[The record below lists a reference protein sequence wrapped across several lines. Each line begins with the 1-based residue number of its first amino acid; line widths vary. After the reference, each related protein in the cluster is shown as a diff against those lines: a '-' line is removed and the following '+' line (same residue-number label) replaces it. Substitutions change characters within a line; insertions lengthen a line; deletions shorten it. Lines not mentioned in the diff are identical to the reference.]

1 MSDLNLHSVNWQDGM
16 LITQQHLKDQERYFE
31 ELARWHALRV
41 GDNYGLVKKSFSEKP
56 ALALNATVSGNRLM
70 VEIVR
75 CQALTPDGHYID
87 IDESSESIVRGETE
101 ITETL
106 IPVFIGIDTSV
117 KKQVGDPDPSEDVP
131 RIPYQLQTHIA
142 SLGGPPNLPEGQ
154 YVQVA
159 GLAVSGSEVS
169 PAEKYYPPCLTLSAD
184 ERLAQKAVDL
194 RNRVDNLWRLA
205 SKAYQ
210 TVSASKSLAD
220 YSTSLQLEFRDT
232 VNLIL
237 YHLASTLDEFVVGR
251 NAPHPLNLVIY
262 FKKLFR
268 TVISLF
274 DLQPALKDYLNE
286 KFFAKQLN
294 SEIRRYSS
302 AVDSFLSAEY
312 DHRNL
317 GGHIEMIDS
326 LLEVLRGMLAFA
338 AQTKMEKLGADAMA
352 AETLTYSGKTYR
364 NVEYGSTKLEQVGE
378 LSYLL
383 ITVSQPRPVADTVAL
398 ISKDLYEDAEWRNM
412 QVRLGVNEARG
423 LGETDPVDVDVNTFR
438 NKVALHPRDML
449 KSSSVRQF
457 TLIFR
462 GAADAQKLADLGR
475 MDLII
480 YSL

>member
-16 LITQQHLKDQERYFE
+16 LITEQHLKDQERYFE
-31 ELARWHALRV
+31 ELARWHSHRV
-41 GDNYGLVKKSFSEKP
+41 GDNYGLVKKSFSGKP
-56 ALALNATVSGNRLM
+56 ALALNTTVSGDRLL
-70 VEIVR
+70 VEVTR
-75 CQALTPDGHYID
+75 CQALTPDGHYVD
-87 IDESSESIVRGETE
+87 IDESAESIVRGEAE
-101 ITETL
+101 ISETFV
-106 IPVFIGIDTSV
+106 PVFIGVDVTR

-131 RIPYQLQTHIA
+131 RVPYQTQTYIVGV
-142 SLGGPPNLPEGQ
+142 GGPPNLPEGQ
-154 YVQVA
+154 FVQVA
-159 GLAVSGSEVS
+159 GLAVNGSEVY
-169 PAEKYYPPCLTLSAD
+169 PAEKYYPPCVNLNAD
-184 ERLAQKAVDL
+184 ERLAQKAIDL
-194 RNRVDNLWRLA
+194 RNRVDNLWRLT

-210 TVSASKSLAD
+210 TVSASKSLAG
-220 YSTSLQLEFRDT
+220 YSSSLQFEFRDT

-251 NAPHPLNLVIY
+251 NASHPLVMVIY

-268 TVISLF
+268 TVISLL

-302 AVDSFLSAEY
+302 AVDTFLSSEY

-317 GGHIEMIDS
+317 GGHIEMIDGI
-326 LLEVLRGMLAFA
+326 LEVLRGILAFA
-338 AQTKMEKLGADAMA
+338 AQTKIEKLGEDAMA
-352 AETLTYSGKTYR
+352 AETLTYSGKTFR

-378 LSYLL
+378 LSYLS
-383 ITVSQPRPVADTVAL
+383 ITVSQPCPVADAVAL

-462 GAADAQKLADLGR
+462 GAVDPQKLSNLGK
-475 MDLII
+475 MDLIV
-480 YSL
+480 YAL